1 MKTNITSGK
10 VLVGGKPA
18 PGIALH
24 GYHAVAYFDGGTPRM
39 GDADIALVHDDATYR
54 FSSKA
59 HLDKFVAKPES
70 YIPVQVP
77 DHKEAA
83 RFHLVIQGRC
93 NVSFASGQ
101 QVDLQ
106 AGDLILI
113 PKGRAHVLADS
124 AGRSAAPLE
133 QAIKNSGYTGA
144 GIFVLGEENLAAS
157 TQMVCGHFSF
167 RDGADHPLLQAL
179 PEFIVISAAT
189 RARVPLLGE
198 VLHLIKRKMPA
209 NDLGTAAALVRLSEI
224 VFIEL
229 LNVEISGSPEFARI
243 TSALIDKKIG
253 RALSLIHAEPG
264 RAWTVEVLARELG
277 MSRSSFSDRFRDL
290 VGCGAITYV
299 ADWRLQKALAM
310 LDGSNWS
317 VREIATRSGYQ
328 SPAAFTRAFAAKFG
342 ISPTKYRLAG
352 LQPTKTR
359 ESRQA

>member
-1 MKTNITSGK
+1 MVSD
-10 VLVGGKPA
+10 VLSDILDTIHLAGTLYFRTDFSA
-18 PGIALH
+18 PWA
-24 GYHAVAYFDGGTPRM
+24 
-39 GDADIALVHDDATYR
+39 
-54 FSSKA
+54 
-59 HLDKFVAKPES
+59 
-70 YIPVQVP
+70 VQVP
-77 DHKEAA
+77 DYKEAA
-83 RFHLVIQGRC
+83 RFHLVIRGRC

-101 QVDLQ
+101 QIDLH

-113 PKGRAHVLADS
+113 PKGRAHILADS

-144 GIFVLGEENLAAS
+144 GVFVLGEENLDAS

-179 PEFIVISAAT
+179 PECIVTSAAT

-198 VLHLIKRKMPA
+198 VLDLIERKTLA
-209 NDLGTAAALVRLSEI
+209 DDLGTAAALVRLSEI

-229 LNVEISGSPEFARI
+229 LSVGISESPELARI
-243 TSALIDKKIG
+243 TSALKDKQIG

-264 RAWTVEVLARELG
+264 RAWTVEMLARELG

-290 VGCGAITYV
+290 VGCGAISYV

-310 LDGSNWS
+310 LDESNRS
-317 VREIATRSGYQ
+317 VQEIATRSGYR
-328 SPAAFTRAFAAKFG
+328 SPAAFTRAFATKFG
-342 ISPTKYRLAG
+342 TSPTKFRLAG
-352 LQPTKTR
+352 LQPVQSQ

>member
-1 MKTNITSGK
+1 MSD
-10 VLVGGKPA
+10 VLSDILDTIHLAGT
-18 PGIALH
+18 L
-24 GYHAVAYFDGGTPRM
+24 YFRTD
-39 GDADIALVHDDATYR
+39 
-54 FSSKA
+54 FSPPWA
-59 HLDKFVAKPES
+59 
-70 YIPVQVP
+70 VQVP

-83 RFHLVIQGRC
+83 RFHLVVRGLC

-101 QVDLQ
+101 QVDLHP
-106 AGDLILI
+106 GDLILI

-133 QAIKNSGYTGA
+133 QVIKNSGYTGS
-144 GIFVLGEENLAAS
+144 GIFALGGENPDAS
-157 TQMVCGHFSF
+157 TQLVCGHFSF

-179 PEFIVISAAT
+179 PEFILTSAAT

-198 VLHLIKRKMPA
+198 VLHLIERKTLA

-229 LNVEISGSPEFARI
+229 LSLGISESPELVRI
-243 TSALIDKKIG
+243 TSALKDKQIG

-290 VGCGAITYV
+290 VGCGAISYV

-310 LDGSNWS
+310 LDQSNWTM
-317 VREIATRSGYQ
+317 REIAIRSGYR
-328 SPAAFTRAFAAKFG
+328 SPAAFTRAFAAKFS

-352 LQPTKTR
+352 LPTRQPQ
-359 ESRQA
+359 ESLQA

>member
-1 MKTNITSGK
+1 VSD
-10 VLVGGKPA
+10 VLSDILDTIHLAGT
-18 PGIALH
+18 L
-24 GYHAVAYFDGGTPRM
+24 YFRTD
-39 GDADIALVHDDATYR
+39 
-54 FSSKA
+54 FSPPWA
-59 HLDKFVAKPES
+59 M
-70 YIPVQVP
+70 QVP

-83 RFHLVIQGRC
+83 RFHLVVRGLC

-101 QVDLQ
+101 QVDLHP
-106 AGDLILI
+106 GDLILI

-133 QAIKNSGYTGA
+133 QVIKNSGYTGT
-144 GIFVLGEENLAAS
+144 GIFALGGENPDAS
-157 TQMVCGHFSF
+157 TQLVCGHFSF

-179 PEFIVISAAT
+179 PEFILTSAAT

-198 VLHLIKRKMPA
+198 VLHLIERKTLA

-229 LNVEISGSPEFARI
+229 LSLGISESPELVRI
-243 TSALIDKKIG
+243 TSALKDKQIG

-264 RAWTVEVLARELG
+264 RVWTVEVLARELG

-290 VGCGAITYV
+290 VGCGAISYV

-310 LDGSNWS
+310 LDQSNWS
-317 VREIATRSGYQ
+317 MREIAIRSGYR
-328 SPAAFTRAFAAKFG
+328 SPAAFTRAFAAKFS

-352 LQPTKTR
+352 LPPKQPQ
-359 ESRQA
+359 EARQA